1 MSSVV
6 ISISISR
13 MRAFCGEK
21 SSPAT
26 SPLSRRWRRG
36 ATRPLA
42 ARRVDLI
49 VQHDEDALAARFG
62 AAGDAQRVDKVH
74 AGIRAEG
81 AGGAL
86 GPDQDDRLPDAQGE
100 VQEKR
105 RLFERRGAMRD
116 DKTGEPRIL

>member
-1 MSSVV
+1 MRPVAIDMAERAEIERAEGLDAV
-6 ISISISR
+6 SR
-13 MRAFCGEK
+13 GFDHI
-21 SSPAT
+21 
-26 SPLSRRWRRG
+26 
-36 ATRPLA
+36 

-49 VQHDEDALAARFG
+49 VQYDKDALAARFG
-62 AAGDAQRVDKVH
+62 AARDAQCVDKVH

-105 RLFERRGAMRD
+105 RLFERRRAMRD
-116 DKTGEPRIL
+116 DKT